1 MAAVLDHA
9 AGDLVVHV
17 QAGVGLDVLQ
27 AALADTAQR
36 LAIDPALPHD
46 AAGAGT
52 VGGTI
57 ATAASGPLRL
67 SHGAIRDLLIGI
79 TFVRADGTIARAGGK
94 VVKNV
99 AGYDLGKLLA
109 GSWGT
114 LGVVTEAV
122 FRLHPAPPAR
132 RFVTA
137 GGLDP
142 QGLDR
147 AVQAVVRSQLVP
159 AAVEINRTPD
169 GVGSVAILIEGVEE
183 GLETRVR
190 GALDLVPGA
199 AVEDR
204 PLPWWGRLPG
214 GASSAVLK
222 LTHEL
227 AGLGALLTAIEE
239 CPLPA
244 TVRGSAGVGLLHA
257 AFDGDTDQIVAVV
270 KFLRDRSAHWG
281 GDVVVLDAP
290 ADVKAAIDMWGPVR
304 GLELMRRVK
313 DQFDPDRRLA
323 PGRFVGG
330 I

>member
-1 MAAVLDHA
+1 VLDHA
-9 AGDLVVHV
+9 AGDLVVQV
-17 QAGVGLDVLQ
+17 QAGVRLDVLQ
-27 AALADTAQR
+27 AALADAGQR
-36 LAIDPALPHD
+36 LAIDPALPHG

-67 SHGAIRDLLIGI
+67 SHGAVRDLLIGI

-137 GGLDP
+137 GRLDP

-147 AVQAVVRSQLVP
+147 AVQAVMQSQLVP
-159 AAVEINRTPD
+159 AAVEINRIPD
-169 GVGSVAILIEGVEE
+169 DTGSVAILLEGVED
-183 GLETRVR
+183 GMATRVR
-190 GALDLVPGA
+190 AALHLVPGA
-199 AVEDR
+199 AVGDR
-204 PLPWWGRLPG
+204 PPWWGRLPG
-214 GASSAVLK
+214 DTSSTVLK

-227 AGLGALLTAIEE
+227 AGLRALLTAIEE
-239 CPLPA
+239 SPLPA
-244 TVRGSAGVGLLHA
+244 TVRGSAGVGVLHA
-257 AFDGDTDQIVAVV
+257 ALDGHAEQIAAVV
-270 KFLRDRSAHWG
+270 RFLRDRRARWG

-290 ADVKAAIDMWGPVR
+290 AEVKAAIDVWGPVR

-313 DQFDPDRRLA
+313 EHFDPERRLA